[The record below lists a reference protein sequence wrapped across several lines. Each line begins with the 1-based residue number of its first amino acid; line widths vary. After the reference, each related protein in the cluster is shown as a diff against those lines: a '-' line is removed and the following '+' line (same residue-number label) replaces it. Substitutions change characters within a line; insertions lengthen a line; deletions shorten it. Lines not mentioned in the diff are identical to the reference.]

1 MPSFNTFKKYNS
13 GVHDGQV
20 RKIQSDMIMD
30 ATWWEDISSREA
42 YIYDYDHDDEPLVLR
57 NLHPEKSKTKT
68 KVDIKYLVNAYN
80 SEAKDQVGY
89 HIQFRPGHECP
100 LDYYYSMFEDK
111 YDAEYPVGLYIDIP
125 DEQGIFRKW
134 LICEPANQLN
144 TQFPTWY
151 ILPCDH
157 IFQWIFEGVKY
168 QLAGV
173 SRNQNS
179 YNSGLWQDYKIE
191 STQNQRKCT
200 FPMNE
205 ISTTIYYNQRIII
218 SAPIKEPIVWKCS
231 KVEQTTPKGV
241 NRLTFT
247 QEEWDAHRDVF
258 EYADGEITNVFDPNK
273 KVYAMWAGY
282 YDSNITPVDVIEEKS
297 KQIPKIYSVISYSG
311 LKPEIKSGGNY
322 KTMTVRFYY
331 EDGTEIAFRNGDWSF
346 SIDGVDAI
354 SLLNTKPTSE
364 SNQISIKFKKNDMYI
379 GKVLKII
386 FTSADNI
393 QSYVE
398 LDILGL

>member
-1 MPSFNTFKKYNS
+1 
-13 GVHDGQV
+13 
-20 RKIQSDMIMD
+20 
-30 ATWWEDISSREA
+30 
-42 YIYDYDHDDEPLVLR
+42 
-57 NLHPEKSKTKT
+57 
-68 KVDIKYLVNAYN
+68 
-80 SEAKDQVGY
+80 
-89 HIQFRPGHECP
+89 
-100 LDYYYSMFEDK
+100 
-111 YDAEYPVGLYIDIP
+111 
-125 DEQGIFRKW
+125 
-134 LICEPANQLN
+134 
-144 TQFPTWY
+144 
-151 ILPCDH
+151 
-157 IFQWIFEGVKY
+157 
-168 QLAGV
+168 
-173 SRNQNS
+173 
-179 YNSGLWQDYKIE
+179 
-191 STQNQRKCT
+191 
-200 FPMNE
+200 MNE

-258 EYADGEITNVFDPNK
+258 EYVDGEITNVFNPNK
-273 KVYAMWAGY
+273 KVCAMWAGY

-354 SLLNTKPTSE
+354 SLLNTKLTSE
-364 SNQISIKFKKNDMYI
+364 PNQISIKFKKNDMYI
-379 GKVLKII
+379 GKVLKIT

-393 QSYVE
+393 QSDVE
-398 LDILGL
+398 LDVLGL